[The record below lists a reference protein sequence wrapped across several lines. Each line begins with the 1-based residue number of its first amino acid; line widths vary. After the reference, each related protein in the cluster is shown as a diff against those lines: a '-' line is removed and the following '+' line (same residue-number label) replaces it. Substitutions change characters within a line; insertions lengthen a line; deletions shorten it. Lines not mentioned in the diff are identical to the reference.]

1 MEFTHRV
8 FLFLV
13 FVFARFAVADEVVQ
27 RPVLDQCREDEDEA
41 HGHEEVHGRHVR
53 HFGQRL
59 PGDGAERCH
68 GEHCGDSCIERW
80 LHLAHLLMLMLTC

>member
-1 MEFTHRV
+1 MEFPHRV
-8 FLFLV
+8 FLLLV
-13 FVFARFAVADEVVQ
+13 FVLARFAVTDEVVQ
-27 RPVLDQCREDEDEA
+27 RPVLDQRREHEDEA

-68 GEHCGDSCIERW
+68 GEHCGDSCMETS
-80 LHLAHLLMLMLTC
+80 LDLACYLMLIR